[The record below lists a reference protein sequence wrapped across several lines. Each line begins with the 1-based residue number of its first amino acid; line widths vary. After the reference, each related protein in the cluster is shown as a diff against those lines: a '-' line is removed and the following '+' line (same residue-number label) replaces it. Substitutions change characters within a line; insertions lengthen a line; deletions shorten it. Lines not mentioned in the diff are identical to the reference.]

1 VWGLLNNEV
10 ERKITVKKI
19 LAASLLIAAT
29 WFLMLPLGS
38 FVLDPVLLLLIG
50 IIIVFVST
58 RLLARL
64 INARILVPALAVLTI
79 AIFYAGSLSLYFNLP
94 QADWLH
100 RFAALLPLIRESPSG
115 FNFMISSGL
124 LNFPYLVPEEAPFT
138 MHLFAGF
145 FFATYPLW
153 LYLGLRLGYRL
164 MPQVTPQRNAHAQ
177 GN

>member
-1 VWGLLNNEV
+1 M
-10 ERKITVKKI
+10 KKI
-19 LAASLLIAAT
+19 IAALLLIAAT

-58 RLLARL
+58 RLLAGFV
-64 INARILVPALAVLTI
+64 NARILVPVLAALTI

-100 RFAALLPLIRESPSG
+100 RLAALFPLIRESPSG
-115 FNFMISSGL
+115 FNFMLSSGL
-124 LNFPYLVPEEAPFT
+124 LNFPYLAPEEAPFT
-138 MHLFAGF
+138 VHLFAGF

-153 LYLGLRLGYRL
+153 LCLGLRLGFRL
-164 MPQVTPQRNAHAQ
+164 MPQVTPPRNAHLK